1 MSTRLTDENGREG
14 NRHFVANTHLLPV
27 IQESTNLGP
36 AERDFEDVIK
46 VPNEDVIKPGR
57 VSSVGLT

>member
-1 MSTRLTDENGREG
+1 MSARLTDENGREG
-14 NRHFVANTHLLPV
+14 NGHFVANTHLLPV

-46 VPNEDVIKPGR
+46 VPKE
-57 VSSVGLT
+57 